1 MNARTAIPKALVS
14 NELDVLA
21 DMIPIQQFA
30 QHGAPFEVIELGC
43 GAARMVREML
53 ELSLAASVTALE
65 VDKQQHAKNL
75 AHPHTGLNFMLA
87 SATSVPCAN
96 ASFDLAI
103 MLKSLHHVPLA
114 DMSRALDEVA
124 RVLKPGGWLYVSE
137 PVYSGALNDIVKLFN
152 DEGTVRAAAQQALDD
167 AVARP
172 QSPWRALQ
180 ERHFDMPARYA
191 DCADFERRM
200 LHPTFA
206 ERTIGPD
213 TLQAVRAAF
222 APHARPGGAS
232 FTRPM
237 HVRLL
242 QKRG

>member
-1 MNARTAIPKALVS
+1 MNARIALTHATVS
-14 NELDVLA
+14 NELDILA

-30 QHGAPFEVIELGC
+30 QHGAPFDVIELGC
-43 GAARMVREML
+43 GTARMVREML
-53 ELSLAASVTALE
+53 ELQLAASVTALE

-75 AHPHTGLNFMLA
+75 ASPHPSLNFMLA

-103 MLKSLHHVPLA
+103 MLKSLHHVPVDA
-114 DMSRALDEVA
+114 MARALDEVA
-124 RVLKPGGWLYVSE
+124 RVLKPGGWFYVSE
-137 PVYSGALNDIVKLFN
+137 PVYSGALNEIVKLFN
-152 DEGTVRAAAQQALDD
+152 DEGMVRAAAQQALN
-167 AVARP
+167 AALAQP
-172 QSPWRALQ
+172 GSPWRALQ
-180 ERHFDMPARYA
+180 ERSFEMPVHFA

-200 LHPTFA
+200 LSPTFA
-206 ERTIGPD
+206 ERDIQPT
-213 TLQAVRAAF
+213 TLLAVRKAF
-222 APHARPGGAS
+222 AVHAKADGAQ